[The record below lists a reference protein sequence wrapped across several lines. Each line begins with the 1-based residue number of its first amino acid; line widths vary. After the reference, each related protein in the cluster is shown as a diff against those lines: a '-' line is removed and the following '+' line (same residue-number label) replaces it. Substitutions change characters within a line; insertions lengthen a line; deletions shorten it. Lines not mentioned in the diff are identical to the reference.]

1 MPNGDK
7 VPIIRAFCIKDRR
20 KPDVCSSCRSFT
32 TLRGLYS
39 HVDVNM
45 RDDSVSNGDAP
56 HYDQSGYT
64 DDSDSEDEISN
75 ALRSHKVFH
84 TTLRSTVVSDRD
96 IRLWDL
102 SGNIA
107 KARKLRGEHANL
119 LVGP

>member
-1 MPNGDK
+1 
-7 VPIIRAFCIKDRR
+7 
-20 KPDVCSSCRSFT
+20 
-32 TLRGLYS
+32 
-39 HVDVNM
+39 M

-84 TTLRSTVVSDRD
+84 TTLRSTVVSDQD

-102 SGNIA
+102 SGNVA
-107 KARKLRGEHANL
+107 KARRLRGEHANL